1 MFFLCTVFHVQPVLE
16 LFPGERS
23 LVHSIPQIHLSS
35 NYNQQLQISHIT
47 LDTNK
52 PFDPSSSRIKLATK
66 ERSPSSLYQLIDE
79 NHAISVQ
86 LANHITYLGRLSVN
100 FAFDVTSKAPNLS
113 L

>member
-52 PFDPSSSRIKLATK
+52 PFDPSSSRIKLATSD
-66 ERSPSSLYQLIDE
+66 RLHPFISSSMKIT
-79 NHAISVQ
+79 Q
-86 LANHITYLGRLSVN
+86 LAYN
-100 FAFDVTSKAPNLS
+100 
-113 L
+113 